1 MFTLLSQL
9 NYAYNSHV
17 LRCTQPRVRKTSTM
31 NGNMLLCSL
40 KTTRSNSHRSRQ
52 QVEILSFW
60 KNTGR
65 TTPCMCSAR
74 LCRQLFVV
82 RLPGGCW
89 PDSYLLIFCSVILT
103 NAYLF
108 SFLVVLDTNQWY
120 HATYIH
126 PGEISITIGSEY
138 DWINAILSATVCL
151 VNHHYFYV

>member
-17 LRCTQPRVRKTSTM
+17 LRCTQPRIRKTSTM

-65 TTPCMCSAR
+65 ATPC
-74 LCRQLFVV
+74 VV
-82 RLPGGCW
+82 PSCTPVRRSSPRWLLNRF
-89 PDSYLLIFCSVILT
+89 LLIFCSVILT

-108 SFLVVLDTNQWY
+108 SILVVLDTNQWY

-138 DWINAILSATVCL
+138 D
-151 VNHHYFYV
+151 